1 MAGKRISLY
10 FDPFAWERLNRYLSL
25 LLLSGKPMYDL
36 PSMND
41 LIEGM
46 VVYVSNMLSGL
57 SISGNDIM
65 PFIEDGFSVPSGNY
79 SVSIQYNKGRIAFNV
94 TQRTETAI
102 QDMRNAS
109 SKFNKLGKDEDFLQ
123 NVSDPILI
131 RACVYYVL
139 TQPYN
144 DFDQNLFVS
153 FLFGFRPMAL
163 PLRYKRND
171 MLYKIENET
180 RNLSESEK
188 NNLRKIIW
196 DEGIIKGILGT
207 LSANEDHFGHFYLSL
222 DDAIKLEYQSRGFD
236 FNYYSAFIGFA
247 AFRRSRKSDMQV
259 PVLLIHFGID
269 ESDISEF
276 DSLLEKVKEI
286 SADFIS
292 SRISNST
299 EPRQED

>member
-10 FDPFAWERLNRYLSL
+10 FDPYAWERLNRYLSL

-46 VVYVSNMLSGL
+46 LVYVSSMLSGL

-79 SVSIQYNKGRIAFNV
+79 SVSIKYNKGRIAFNV
-94 TQRTETAI
+94 TQRTEKAI

-109 SKFNKLGKDEDFLQ
+109 SNFNKLEIDEDFLQ
-123 NVSDPILI
+123 SVSDPILI
-131 RACVYYVL
+131 RDCVYYVL

-180 RNLSESEK
+180 RNLLEYEK

-207 LSANEDHFGHFYLSL
+207 LGASEDHFGHIYLNA
-222 DDAIKLEYQSRGFD
+222 DNVGNPEFQSRGFD
-236 FNYYSAFIGFA
+236 FSYYSAFIGFV
-247 AFRRSRKSDMQV
+247 AFKHSRKTDMQV
-259 PVLLIHFGID
+259 PGLLIHFEID
-269 ESDISEF
+269 DSDIREF
-276 DSLLEKVKEI
+276 FNLLEKMKEI

-292 SRISNST
+292 TRISNSAG
-299 EPRQED
+299 PREED